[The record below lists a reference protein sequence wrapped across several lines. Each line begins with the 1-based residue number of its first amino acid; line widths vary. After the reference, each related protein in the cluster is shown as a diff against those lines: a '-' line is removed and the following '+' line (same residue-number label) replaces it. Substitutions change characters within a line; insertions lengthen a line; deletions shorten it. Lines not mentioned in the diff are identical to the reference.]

1 MGSEYWALATAYP
14 VNTLLREVCDEVS
27 KPEWWNDEE
36 LKALVDL
43 VPSVV
48 LASTP
53 LHQAHTQ
60 CSHHLPLTATTDY
73 SLLTTYS
80 LLITAA
86 LLTNQVHTQF
96 SLLSIDHAYVT
107 SSGRLLGVIR
117 RAQLVA
123 LQSRE

>member
-1 MGSEYWALATAYP
+1 
-14 VNTLLREVCDEVS
+14 
-27 KPEWWNDEE
+27 
-36 LKALVDL
+36 VDL

-60 CSHHLPLTATTDY
+60 FSLPLPLATTTDY
-73 SLLTTYS
+73 SLLTTYCS
-80 LLITAA
+80 LLTAI
-86 LLTNQVHTQF
+86 LLTDQVHTQF

-123 LQSRE
+123 LQSSE

>member
-1 MGSEYWALATAYP
+1 MI
-14 VNTLLREVCDEVS
+14 
-27 KPEWWNDEE
+27 
-36 LKALVDL
+36 DL

-53 LHQAHTQ
+53 LHQARAQ
-60 CSHHLPLTATTDY
+60 IEEEILRLLTAYCLLRTADCLLRGTY
-73 SLLTTYS
+73 CSLLTNYYFTRH
-80 LLITAA
+80 LLSST
-86 LLTNQVHTQF
+86 LLAYQVHTQF

>member
-1 MGSEYWALATAYP
+1 M
-14 VNTLLREVCDEVS
+14 
-27 KPEWWNDEE
+27 
-36 LKALVDL
+36 DL

-60 CSHHLPLTATTDY
+60 YSLYHLPLTATTHY
-73 SLLTTYS
+73 SLLTTYCS
-80 LLITAA
+80 LLTAT

-107 SSGRLLGVIR
+107 SSGTAARGHTQGAAR
-117 RAQLVA
+117 RAA
-123 LQSRE
+123 